1 MGYHEKQNKKG
12 GKGGEQGD
20 KVVGCCCRSR
30 YHHCHSCYH
39 LLPIPAGDVVATQRL
54 CTRSRSSCR

>member
-12 GKGGEQGD
+12 GKGGEQGGE
-20 KVVGCCCRSR
+20 VVGCCCRSR
-30 YHHCHSCYH
+30 YRHCHSRCH

-54 CTRSRSSCR
+54 RARLRSSCR

>member
-12 GKGGEQGD
+12 GKGGEQEGE
-20 KVVGCCCRSR
+20 VVGCCCC
-30 YHHCHSCYH
+30 HCHSRCH

-54 CTRSRSSCR
+54 RARSRSSCH